1 MAMDFVA
8 PLPGALSRTP
18 ALQAQG
24 AQGAS
29 FRSAAPREAGPN
41 VWLQLGLKWKT
52 GYVFINQHG
61 DIMDGSIY
69 EVDGFKEESI

>member
-24 AQGAS
+24 AQGAQGAS
-29 FRSAAPREAGPN
+29 FRSAAQREAGPN

-52 GYVFINQHG
+52 G
-61 DIMDGSIY
+61 
-69 EVDGFKEESI
+69 

>member
-29 FRSAAPREAGPN
+29 FRSAAQREAGPN

-52 GYVFINQHG
+52 G
-61 DIMDGSIY
+61 
-69 EVDGFKEESI
+69 